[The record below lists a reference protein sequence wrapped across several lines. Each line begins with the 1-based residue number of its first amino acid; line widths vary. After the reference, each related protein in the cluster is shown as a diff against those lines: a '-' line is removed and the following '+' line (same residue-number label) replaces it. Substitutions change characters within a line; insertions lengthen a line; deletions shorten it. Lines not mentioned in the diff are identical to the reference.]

1 VAARPESVTR
11 AGEISGDERLEGY
24 ADLITLRPFRGEK
37 GEPIYRESDQ
47 KIDAMVEVAWM
58 PHVRAAP
65 RLTPVTGL
73 GDEQS

>member
-1 VAARPESVTR
+1 
-11 AGEISGDERLEGY
+11 
-24 ADLITLRPFRGEK
+24 LITLRPFRGEK
-37 GEPIYRESDQ
+37 GKPIYRESDQ